1 MFYAWTQAHSR
12 CCIFLFS
19 VAYKIKGQVV
29 IECTASTINPQLPGQ
44 GPCALR
50 LEMDST
56 LTFHPMGWRVVVS
69 GVRGWGAGLGDRV
82 LSF

>member
-1 MFYAWTQAHSR
+1 MDPWHIVGAAFSF
-12 CCIFLFS
+12 FLK
-19 VAYKIKGQVV
+19 VYKRKDRRV
-29 IECTASTINPQLPGQ
+29 IERQLPQSTPQPLGQ

-56 LTFHPMGWRVVVS
+56 LTFHPMGWRVGS
-69 GVRGWGAGLGDRV
+69 EGEGWGAGLGDRV